1 MRLRPPSGDQLWD
14 LRAPNAPLRELRA
27 HSFAVRRLKY
37 SPHAGE
43 VLASASYDMTVA
55 LWNVDAPEPLQF
67 VHDRHTEFV
76 CGVDF
81 NLYLP
86 GQLATA
92 SWDESVHVFTPPGFR

>member
-1 MRLRPPSGDQLWD
+1 
-14 LRAPNAPLRELRA
+14 
-27 HSFAVRRLKY
+27 
-37 SPHAGE
+37 
-43 VLASASYDMTVA
+43 MTVA